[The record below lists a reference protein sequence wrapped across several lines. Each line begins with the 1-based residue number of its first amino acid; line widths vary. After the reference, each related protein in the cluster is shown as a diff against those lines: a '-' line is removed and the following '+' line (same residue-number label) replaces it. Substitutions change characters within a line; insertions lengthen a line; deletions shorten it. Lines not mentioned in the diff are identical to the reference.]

1 MAGQAGLTRL
11 QLPPAAWVAAGSAV
25 GTCARWMVALLLQVP
40 GSHVGLPWS
49 TLAVNVAGSFLI
61 GLYAAFS
68 EPGGRVMASPAQRL
82 FVMVGICGG
91 FTTFSLFT
99 AEVFGCLQRGDWML
113 AGLLMLASVSAWLI
127 GVATGYVLGKSLNR
141 LP

>member
-1 MAGQAGLTRL
+1 
-11 QLPPAAWVAAGSAV
+11 
-25 GTCARWMVALLLQVP
+25 
-40 GSHVGLPWS
+40 
-49 TLAVNVAGSFLI
+49 
-61 GLYAAFS
+61 
-68 EPGGRVMASPAQRL
+68 MASPAQRL